1 MPRTLELRDD
11 GLAVSFRGL
20 VRLGTLRRRLVVPW
34 SAVQEVVADPYVEL
48 EPSPLAPV
56 APRLSRAAHGRF
68 RRAGR
73 WLFLS
78 FENPCRVVRLRLDR
92 RAGGGFDEIVLGHPE
107 PAALAAAIAARAG
120 LGLSPA
126 ARAA

>member
-34 SAVQEVVADPYVEL
+34 SAVHEVVAEPYVEL
-48 EPSPLAPV
+48 EPSPLMPV

-92 RAGGGFDEIVLGHPE
+92 RAAGFDEIVLGHPE

-120 LGLSPA
+120 VSLSPA
-126 ARAA
+126 ALAA

>member
-20 VRLGTLRRRLVVPW
+20 VRLGTLRRRLDVPW
-34 SAVQEVVADPYVEL
+34 SAVREVAAEPYVEL

-56 APRLSRAAHGRF
+56 APRLGRAAHGRF

-78 FENPCRVVRLRLDR
+78 FEDPCRVVRLRLDR
-92 RAGGGFDEIVLGHPE
+92 RAAGFDEIVIGARE
-107 PAALAAAIAARAG
+107 PAKLAAAITRHA
-120 LGLSPA
+120 GLSPA
-126 ARAA
+126 AHAA